1 MLNLR
6 ICWVVAVAVGL
17 ALAGVP
23 AAMAETNNPQHL
35 QNRGQ
40 MKVANVKAKQW
51 TKDGA
56 GKSSSGYQKQQDQ
69 TLVNVGSKKAGTCNM
84 NVGTTAPGQK
94 APKDVVVTAKDIINI
109 CK

>member
-1 MLNLR
+1 MKTLHKLLATA
-6 ICWVVAVAVGL
+6 ITAAFVLVTTAPVV
-17 ALAGVP
+17 
-23 AAMAETNNPQHL
+23 MADINNPQHL

-40 MKVANVKAKQW
+40 QKVSNVKAKQW
-51 TKDGA
+51 LQDG
-56 GKSSSGYQKQQDQ
+56 GNKNGYQQQQDQ
-69 TLVNVGSKKAGTCNM
+69 TIVNYGSKKAGTCNM